1 MGDSRGSIAFFGTY
15 RPPVELDIFSL
26 PANAAAKASD
36 EWPLTDGK
44 SYNHNGREIPAAA
57 LKELVSFLRK
67 SDPKAG
73 DAAKG
78 LIFVSERDNGLETL
92 HVALH
97 GSSNDES
104 PPRVLRLADIYG
116 ADTFGGVRLEDSGCF
131 AGGFQAG
138 GRTVGHSLIYVSTKE
153 PVRARRTPWTVVY
166 KTNLADGKTERLT
179 PPDQYDLS
187 PAVSPSGKVVAVA
200 SFQFHRWNGEIE
212 HLKTDIAIMN
222 VDRQAQGGLRRK
234 VIIRNGGWPTWGSDN
249 VIFFHRADTKPG
261 TINTSWAV
269 FRYDIAAGKEERVTP
284 VGIDA
289 MTPAAISETRVAVA
303 TIRKKSLQNVMTAP
317 REEAQYRHIEI
328 FDTTALDRPAQIT
341 LSARPKAD
349 HYNPFVLDGGSRI
362 GYHRCRTDRLV
373 AQNGTSVAQ
382 KNFEK
387 VQTPAS
393 HKDVGLLRV
402 AGVFPSFSKDGSK
415 LAFVDNEFKA
425 VWVADKDGLRV
436 IYNLIGQNK
445 LFSTAWSQNPDKDT
459 LYICDGPAFTRTS
472 EVNISAIV
480 KDPDTGKW
488 RAPQRLTKGK
498 FNNGFPSSSPDG
510 KHLVFK
516 STRDRLPG
524 GQRMHTNLFVME
536 DAELGEWGEGTVTQ
550 LTDGACVDTHCSWS
564 PSGNW
569 IVFAS
574 SRDKDPKAPDRDLLD
589 AGFFSIYLVN
599 AAERGPGKVP
609 PPVRV
614 VHSSD
619 TFRGHVNHPV
629 FSPDMRSLVFTS
641 DLAAVSVEPI
651 SMPIFIHSVRP
662 YGDIFSV
669 DLRDNSKD
677 GIANNKDIQEF
688 HRLTHSRYEYSTP
701 AWTQFAAVDPNE
713 QWNLLKVI
721 SYNRYKPQCPYLH
734 GKDAEGW
741 QLTGHLTILN
751 GSGEEPGKLK
761 RCC

>member
-1 MGDSRGSIAFFGTY
+1 MGDTRGSIAFFGTY

-26 PANAAAKASD
+26 PADPAAKASD

-57 LKELVSFLRK
+57 LKELVSVLRK
-67 SDPKAG
+67 GDPKAG

-78 LIFVSERDNGLETL
+78 LVFVSERDNGLETL

-97 GSSNDES
+97 ASSDDES

-131 AGGFQAG
+131 AGGFREG
-138 GRTVGHSLIYVSTKE
+138 GRTVGHSLIYVSTKD

-187 PAVSPSGKVVAVA
+187 PAVSPSGKKVAVA
-200 SFQFHRWNGEIE
+200 NFQFHRWNGEIE

-249 VIFFHRADTKPG
+249 VIFFHRGDTKPG

-303 TIRKKSLQNVMTAP
+303 TVRKKSLQNIMTAP

-341 LSARPKAD
+341 LSARGKAD
-349 HYNPFVLDGGSRI
+349 HYSPFVLDGGSRI
-362 GYHRCRTDRLV
+362 GYHRCRTDKLV
-373 AQNGTSVAQ
+373 VQNGTAVAQ

-425 VWVADKDGLRV
+425 VWVADKEGLHV
-436 IYNLIGQNK
+436 IQKLKGQNK
-445 LFSTAWSQNPDKDT
+445 VFSTAWNQNPDKDT
-459 LYICDGPAFTRTS
+459 LYICVGPAFTRKS
-472 EVNISAIV
+472 VVDIYRIV
-480 KDPDTGKW
+480 RDQATGEWTDK
-488 RAPQRLTKGK
+488 RLTTGN
-498 FNNGFPSSSPDG
+498 FNNAFPSSSPDG
-510 KHLVFK
+510 SKFVFK
-516 STRDRLPG
+516 STRDRLG
-524 GQRMHTNLFVME
+524 GDGDRMQTNLFVME
-536 DAELGEWGEGTVTQ
+536 DADLGEWGEGTVTQ
-550 LTDGACVDTHCSWS
+550 LTDGEWVDTHCSWS
-564 PSGNW
+564 PSGDW
-569 IVFAS
+569 IVFAT
-574 SRDKDPKAPDRDLLD
+574 SRYKDPKAPGGPLD

-599 AAERGPGKVP
+599 AGERAPDKVP
-609 PPVRV
+609 KPVRV

-619 TFRGHVNHPV
+619 TFIGHVNHPV

-669 DLRDNSKD
+669 DLRDKD
-677 GIANNKDIQEF
+677 DIAKNKDIQEF

-701 AWTQFAAVDPNE
+701 AWTEFAAVDPNE
-713 QWNLLKVI
+713 QWNMLKTI
-721 SYNRYKPQCPYLH
+721 SDKGYKPQCPYLH

-751 GSGEEPGKLK
+751 GSGEKPGTLK